1 MDIHKFMNSKVLFKH
16 LRHNAGLYSSIKPVM
31 VHVNYHPDKFE
42 RMLAVE
48 KRYIDGD
55 KTALDKFPDGSEP

>member
-1 MDIHKFMNSKVLFKH
+1 MDIYKFMNSKTLFKH
-16 LRHNAGLYSSIKPVM
+16 LRHDRASYAQVKPVM

-48 KRYIDGD
+48 KRYVEGKMD
-55 KTALDKFPDGSEP
+55 ALDTFPDGSQ